1 MIIGKQME
9 EFEGEA
15 YFSVEKEIKTVKLSE
30 YRGKWLVLLFYPAD
44 FTFVCP
50 TELADLAKAYDKI
63 KELGGEV
70 LSISTDTAFV
80 HKAWLETEPL
90 LKDVRFPMLADP
102 TGKVS
107 RLFDVYDEG
116 TGLALRGAFILD
128 PEGTVK
134 SVDIT
139 MYDVGR
145 NIDEVVRRL
154 KAYKY
159 VTDNPGAACPAHWE
173 EGDLSLNI
181 SLDMV
186 GHVADF
192 LKE

>member
-1 MIIGKQME
+1 MIIGKKME

-15 YFSVEKEIKTVKLSE
+15 YFPVEKEIKPVKLSD
-30 YRGKWLVLLFYPAD
+30 YGGKWLVVLFYPAD

-50 TELADLAKAYDKI
+50 TELADLAKAHDKI

-70 LSISTDTAFV
+70 LSVSTDTAFV

-90 LKDVRFPMLADP
+90 LKNVRFPMLADP
-102 TGKVS
+102 TGRVS
-107 RLFDVYDEG
+107 RQFDVYDEG
-116 TGLALRGAFILD
+116 TGLALRGAFIID
-128 PEGTVK
+128 PEGVVR

-154 KAYKY
+154 KAYRY

-173 EGDLSLNI
+173 DGGTALNV

-192 LKE
+192 LNK

>member
-15 YFSVEKEIKTVKLSE
+15 YFPVEKEIKTVKFSD
-30 YRGKWLVLLFYPAD
+30 YQGKWLVVLFYPAD

-128 PEGTVK
+128 PEGRVR

-145 NIDEVVRRL
+145 NIDEIVRRL

-159 VTDNPGAACPAHWE
+159 VTENPGVACPAHWE
-173 EGDLSLNI
+173 DGDMSLNI

-192 LKE
+192 LKK